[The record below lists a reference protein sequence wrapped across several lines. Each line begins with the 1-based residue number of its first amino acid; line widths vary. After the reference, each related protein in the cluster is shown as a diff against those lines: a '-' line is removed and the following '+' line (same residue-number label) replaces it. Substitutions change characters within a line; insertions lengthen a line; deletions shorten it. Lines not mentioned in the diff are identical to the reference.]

1 MPRRI
6 VIVAAALTCA
16 AVAPAFAAPARTV
29 AVSGEAPVATWD
41 GGPGNG
47 AGTPGATRCVRA
59 IYECE
64 DTLVEVRAAG
74 DLLAEIKAGSGSED
88 LDVAIYKSDSAGTAP
103 SGDARDPGTPVAED
117 ISDGKDAKATARKAQ
132 PGFYVVRVR
141 FYKATAG
148 AYKGTATLKVPPPAV
163 SPAPAPA
170 TPAAP
175 APAAA
180 PKPAAQQK
188 PKPKKSTAACRRKA
202 KKVKN
207 AKKRKAALKKCAQK
221 GK

>member
-29 AVSGEAPVATWD
+29 AVSGEGPVATWD

-148 AYKGTATLKVPPPAV
+148 TYKGTATLKVPPPV